1 MNNQTHDIAIIGGGL
16 AGLSLAIQSAKT
28 GYSVILFE
36 KERYPFHKVCGE
48 YISFESWNF
57 LQSLGVPL
65 AGMNLPVIKQLQVSS
80 PNGILFQHPLPLG
93 GFGISR
99 YKLDQLLATLATEA
113 GVTILQETKVND
125 LQFENNQFQL
135 QSTNGNFS
143 AKVAA
148 GCFGKRSNLDV
159 KWKRNFI
166 KQKTNKL
173 NNYIAVKYHIRHH
186 HPADT
191 IALHNFEN
199 GYCGISKIEDD
210 RSCLCYLTT
219 ANNLSRSNNSIA
231 EMEKN
236 ILQRNP
242 YLQQLFTHAEFLY
255 TAPINISQIN
265 FNKKQQVEDHVLMV
279 GDAAG
284 LITPLCGN
292 GMSMAMH
299 AGKLA
304 FEQIHSFLS
313 HNCSR
318 KAMEENYTAVWQQQF
333 AGRLRT
339 GRLIQS
345 MFGKPFVTN
354 LFVQSAKTM
363 PFLAKPLIG
372 LTHGHSF

>member
-1 MNNQTHDIAIIGGGL
+1 MNKQITDIAIIGGGL
-16 AGLSLAIQSAKT
+16 AGLSLAIQSAKA

-36 KERYPFHKVCGE
+36 KEHYPFHKVCGE
-48 YISFESWNF
+48 YISFESWDF

-65 AGMNLPVIKQLQVSS
+65 NSMNLPVIKQLQVSS
-80 PNGILFQHPLPLG
+80 PNGTLFQHALPLG

-99 YKLDQLLATLATEA
+99 YKLDHLLAALAAEA

-125 LQFENNQFQL
+125 IQFENNQFHL
-135 QSTNGNFS
+135 QSTNGNFT

-166 KQKTNKL
+166 TQKTNQL
-173 NNYIAVKYHIRHH
+173 SNYVAVKYHIRHH

-219 ANNLSRSNNSIA
+219 ASNLSRSNNSIT

-242 YLQQLFTHAEFLY
+242 HLQQLFSDAEFLY
-255 TAPINISQIN
+255 PAPITISQIS
-265 FNKKQQVEDHVLMV
+265 FNKKQQVEDHVLML

-299 AGKLA
+299 ASKLA
-304 FEQIHSFLS
+304 FEQVHSFLS
-313 HNCSR
+313 DNCSR
-318 KAMEENYTAVWQQQF
+318 KVMEENYTAVWQQQF
-333 AGRLRT
+333 SGRLRT

-345 MFGKPFVTN
+345 MFGKPLITK
-354 LFVQSAKTM
+354 LFVQSVKTM